1 MAEYC
6 RQFAFVSSVLA
17 GFAFTFYATLL
28 STDRQKSAVSWAAA
42 RLAEIADHL
51 RR

>member
-1 MAEYC
+1 MGEYY

-28 STDRQKSAVSWAAA
+28 YASRSTVGRSAPD
-42 RLAEIADHL
+42 LALSAGRTRPL
-51 RR
+51 